1 VEAPW
6 KQQEVERSIKSTIA
20 VDEINRELRR
30 NLTDS
35 ERGPRS
41 DGPLARARDQLEQWR
56 KLEAD
61 TLAKVNALEKQFAE
75 ITQLRRRHREITD
88 PAVLAQMTQELAG
101 ARSSLREAQ
110 AAALEIRSLEAERLA
125 AQRSFE
131 AAAQRLREARE
142 VAQRIDR
149 NRSREA
155 DLERSLPEFIA
166 REEEARAGL
175 ARTDAQLA
183 ATGSEAKELAAKEQQ
198 LDRLATALVR
208 SLGKDEAVQRLASLE
223 QAASSL
229 TEIDAQLSLVGIAPK
244 IVDQLDELDRQI
256 GPTIERAIAQ
266 TFVAAAGRVVASLQP
281 EIYGFF
287 AGSVVEPGAGS
298 LGGLLVGAGGALV
311 FDYAFNWQ
319 RERLGRAEFEQAN
332 REALKVT
339 KAELSRALQRDLL
352 GAVDAWFDDAQ
363 TVVAEQKL
371 GKKDHVVDGPS

>member
-1 VEAPW
+1 MEAPW

-149 NRSREA
+149 NR
-155 DLERSLPEFIA
+155 P
-166 REEEARAGL
+166 
-175 ARTDAQLA
+175 
-183 ATGSEAKELAAKEQQ
+183 
-198 LDRLATALVR
+198 
-208 SLGKDEAVQRLASLE
+208 
-223 QAASSL
+223 
-229 TEIDAQLSLVGIAPK
+229 
-244 IVDQLDELDRQI
+244 
-256 GPTIERAIAQ
+256 
-266 TFVAAAGRVVASLQP
+266 
-281 EIYGFF
+281 
-287 AGSVVEPGAGS
+287 
-298 LGGLLVGAGGALV
+298 
-311 FDYAFNWQ
+311 
-319 RERLGRAEFEQAN
+319 GRASIQ
-332 REALKVT
+332 LPDCG
-339 KAELSRALQRDLL
+339 Q
-352 GAVDAWFDDAQ
+352 
-363 TVVAEQKL
+363 
-371 GKKDHVVDGPS
+371 